1 MPQEIIAAMPFDQE
15 ESDIVIPDSLL
26 NSWLDEWS
34 PGKQKL
40 VTLTTEAGVRC
51 IVGIGSTHPGEG
63 LYAPRWVLKILGIP
77 EGAMYVTMKP
87 YLEIG
92 PSLSGQQ

>member
-1 MPQEIIAAMPFDQE
+1 MPQELIAAIPFDQE

-26 NSWLDEWS
+26 NSWLDKFP
-34 PGKQKL
+34 PGPRL

-63 LYAPRWVLKILGIP
+63 IHVPRWVLKILGIP
-77 EGAMYVTMKP
+77 EGAQYVTMEP
-87 YLEIG
+87 YLG
-92 PSLSGQQ
+92 